1 MSMSLIVIA
10 NSIFLS
16 TLLIDR
22 MLILSIPLFRP
33 PLRDYFWANV
43 SSGIFSDLMVGCT
56 FACISFGLANLTQS
70 TKIKRGVDWLLLL
83 FTLTVLVC
91 MAVNLRYLEYF
102 GMHTRPFHLSI
113 AAQTTEMWTD
123 GWAMMFE
130 SWRAKVLLLI
140 VPMLALAAT
149 WLIERRATKWDRQT
163 LAWKNMLALI
173 VAAAI
178 TNSANI
184 NTRMKVGVHYELRDN
199 PIVSLYHNSGKLA
212 GIDLPPTPSFEG
224 LKSFREVAFLSSSYR
239 IWHTPDR
246 SESQEFF
253 PLMQSQIPSQW
264 DEQAANSSPVLFKL
278 RSYLQEQERKNGPW
292 NVILILQESLRAHEL
307 ESFGNSRSPYKD
319 LTPNMSKIFRE
330 GIRFTE
336 MFNVG
341 IGTRHGQLASL
352 CGLPAFEHFSIV
364 SMAPTTRATCISDIM
379 AGEGYSTYFLYG
391 ADNHFD
397 NQYEFYSAH
406 QVQNIFGSE
415 AFAAGAAKGGWGFSD
430 HELFKLSLQK
440 LRSRQYADG
449 SLDARPF
456 LATILTLSNH
466 GPHSLPTDAPPHVDR
481 KLDAREQLLQYVDW
495 SWGEFYQAVAKEF
508 PHTVIITAAD
518 HGMWYED
525 EIIDVMNTDL
535 ATIRKVNRIPM
546 VINIPNLPKE
556 LAGEVKNLTS
566 NADIPPTILSMLGRK
581 DVNHQFMGMDAFVR
595 NEPVLMNIY
604 ERVYVLRPSTIDG
617 VSQVIVE
624 RPDQKTLSIFNAL
637 AIYNLIAPA
646 I

>member
-1 MSMSLIVIA
+1 MSLIVIA

-33 PLRDYFWANV
+33 PLHDYFWVNI

-56 FACISFGLANLTQS
+56 FAFISFGLANLTQS
-70 TKIKRGVDWLLLL
+70 TKLKRGVEWLLLL
-83 FTLTVLVC
+83 FTLAVLAC
-91 MAVNLRYLEYF
+91 MAINLRYLEYF

-113 AAQTTEMWTD
+113 AAQTTDMWTD

-130 SWRAKVLLLI
+130 SWRAKVLLVI

-149 WLIERRATKWDRQT
+149 WLIERRATKWNRQT
-163 LAWKNMLALI
+163 LGWKNMLALI

-184 NTRMKVGVHYELRDN
+184 NTRMKVGVHTELRYS
-199 PIVSLYHNSGKLA
+199 PLASLYYNSGRLA
-212 GIDLPPTPSFEG
+212 GIDVPPSPSFDD
-224 LKSFREVAFLSSSYR
+224 LNSFREAAFLSSSYR
-239 IWHTPDR
+239 VWHTPDR

-264 DEQAANSSPVLFKL
+264 DESSADSSPLLFKL
-278 RSYLQEQERKNGPW
+278 RSYLQEQERKHGPW
-292 NVILILQESLRAHEL
+292 NVIMILQESLRAHEL
-307 ESFGNSRSPYKD
+307 ESFGNSSSPYKD

-341 IGTRHGQLASL
+341 VGTRHGQLASL
-352 CGLPAFEHFSIV
+352 CGLPAFEHFAIV
-364 SMAPTTRATCISDIM
+364 SMAPTTRTTCISDM
-379 AGEGYSTYFLYG
+379 LAGEGYSTYFLYG

-406 QVQNIFGSE
+406 QMQNIIGSE
-415 AFAAGAAKGGWGFSD
+415 AFAVGSAKGGWGFSD

-440 LRSRQYADG
+440 LRNRQNADG
-449 SLDARPF
+449 SLDSRPF
-456 LATILTLSNH
+456 FATILTLSNH
-466 GPHSLPTDAPPHVDR
+466 GPHSLPSDAPPHIDR

-495 SWGEFYQAVAKEF
+495 SWGEFYRAVAKEF
-508 PHTVIITAAD
+508 PHTIIVTAAD

-525 EIIDVMNTDL
+525 DIIDVMNTDP
-535 ATIRKVNRIPM
+535 AIIRKINRIPM
-546 VINIPNLPKE
+546 AINIPNLPKD
-556 LAGEVKNLTS
+556 LATEVKKLAS

-604 ERVYVLRPSTIDG
+604 ERLYVLRPSTIDG
-617 VSQVIVE
+617 ASQVLAE
-624 RPDQKTLSIFNAL
+624 RPDQKILSIFNAL